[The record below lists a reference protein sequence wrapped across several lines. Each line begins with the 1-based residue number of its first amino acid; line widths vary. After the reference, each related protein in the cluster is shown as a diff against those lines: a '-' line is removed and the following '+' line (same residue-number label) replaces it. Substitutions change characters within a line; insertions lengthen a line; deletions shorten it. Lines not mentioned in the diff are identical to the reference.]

1 MRRYAQTAVAPYA
14 VRARPGAP
22 VAAPLAW
29 SDLDDPD
36 LTARR
41 WTLAT
46 VDGLLEDNLW
56 QDPPRPR
63 SLAMARGLT
72 PHSSVTR
79 QARRHDTAA
88 AHDRTTADGRIR
100 ADPRRGSRHQAAEH
114 TRAPVSAARAV
125 RALLGTHQ
133 G

>member
-1 MRRYAQTAVAPYA
+1 MRRYAQTAIAPYA

-22 VAAPLAW
+22 VAASLAW

-46 VDGLLEDNLW
+46 VDGLLEDNPW

-63 SLAMARGLT
+63 SLAMARGLLTALIRDEAGQT
-72 PHSSVTR
+72 P
-79 QARRHDTAA
+79 
-88 AHDRTTADGRIR
+88 
-100 ADPRRGSRHQAAEH
+100 
-114 TRAPVSAARAV
+114 
-125 RALLGTHQ
+125 
-133 G
+133 